1 MKTLEA
7 VATYLSDPANGLKTA
22 ESTRSYR
29 TVLTRLERSK
39 PGRSLKRW
47 TEQEL
52 VAFCVAPTAS
62 GATPADNTIRQRK
75 IVVRAFF
82 SFADWQGWVSKNPG
96 AHLNRAV
103 KHGRQAVRLHN
114 WLPAGDV
121 DKVIAACGHDLIG
134 QRDELI
140 FRLGFTTGLRVSE
153 LAALTWD
160 SVDFDAKEL
169 HVIGKG
175 RKLATVALS
184 ENTHERLCLWHA
196 TAVSHIGDPKGPEGV
211 LIKIQNTS
219 DLTKGIEYRVITGL
233 WDQPGLAAHSIAKR
247 VRLVSARAGVPI
259 SPHDMRRTY
268 AGLLAQRVSI
278 YDVSKALRHSNVSV
292 TEKYLEG
299 RQDAAVAVSRAA
311 GIDF

>member
-22 ESTRSYR
+22 ESARSYR

-39 PGRSLKRW
+39 PGGSLSRW

-52 VAFCVAPTAS
+52 VAFCVAPTAT

-82 SFADWQGWVSKNPG
+82 SFADWQGWVSKNPA

-103 KHGRQAVRLHN
+103 KHGGQAVRLHN
-114 WLPAGDV
+114 WLPADDV
-121 DKVIAACGHDLIG
+121 DKIIAACGHELIG
-134 QRDELI
+134 RRDELI

-160 SVDFDAKEL
+160 SVDLDAKEL
-169 HVIGKG
+169 HVFGKG
-175 RKLATVALS
+175 RKLATVALT
-184 ENTHERLCLWHA
+184 ENTHERLRLWHA
-196 TAVSHIGDPKGPEGV
+196 TAVSHIGDPKGHEGV

-219 DLTKGIEYRVITGL
+219 DLTKGIEHRVIQGL
-233 WDQPGLAAHSIAKR
+233 WDQPGLTAHSIAKR

-311 GIDF
+311 GLDF

>member
-1 MKTLEA
+1 MKTSEA

-22 ESTRSYR
+22 ESARSYR

-39 PGRSLKRW
+39 PGGSLSRW

-52 VAFCVAPTAS
+52 VAFCVAPTAT

-82 SFADWQGWVSKNPG
+82 SFADWQGWVSKNPA

-103 KHGRQAVRLHN
+103 KHGGQAVRLHN
-114 WLPAGDV
+114 WLPADDV
-121 DKVIAACGHDLIG
+121 DKIIAACGSELIG

-160 SVDFDAKEL
+160 SVDLDAQEL
-169 HVIGKG
+169 HVFGKG
-175 RKLATVALS
+175 RKLATVALT
-184 ENTHERLCLWHA
+184 ENTHGRLQEWHA
-196 TAVSHIGDPKGPEGV
+196 TAVSHIGQPKGPEGV

-219 DLTKGIEYRVITGL
+219 DLTKGIEHRVIQGL
-233 WDQPGLAAHSIAKR
+233 WDQPGLTAHSIAKR

-311 GIDF
+311 GLDF

>member
-7 VATYLSDPANGLKTA
+7 VAPYLSDPANGLKTA
-22 ESTRSYR
+22 ESARSYR
-29 TVLTRLERSK
+29 TVLTRLQQAK
-39 PGRSLKRW
+39 PGGSLSRW

-52 VAFCVAPTAS
+52 VAFCVAPTVS

-82 SFADWQGWVSKNPG
+82 SFADWQGWGSKNPA

-103 KHGRQAVRLHN
+103 KHGGQAVRLHN
-114 WLPAGDV
+114 WLPASDV
-121 DKVIAACGHDLIG
+121 DKVIAACGDDLIG
-134 QRDELI
+134 RRDELI

-160 SVDFDAKEL
+160 SVDLDAKEL
-169 HVIGKG
+169 HVFGKG
-175 RKLATVALS
+175 RKLATVALT
-184 ENTHERLCLWHA
+184 ENTHERLLLWHSLA
-196 TAVSHIGDPKGPEGV
+196 TPAPKGPEGV

-219 DLTKGIEYRVITGL
+219 DLTKGIEHRVIQGL
-233 WDQPGLAAHSIAKR
+233 WGQPGLTAHSIAKR

-259 SPHDMRRTY
+259 APHDMRRTY

-311 GIDF
+311 GLDF